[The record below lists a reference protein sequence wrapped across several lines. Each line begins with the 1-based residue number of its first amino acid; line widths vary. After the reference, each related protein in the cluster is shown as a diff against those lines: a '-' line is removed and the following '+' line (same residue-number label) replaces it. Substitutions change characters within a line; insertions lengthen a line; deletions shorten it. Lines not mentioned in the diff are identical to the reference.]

1 MYRPLGL
8 HGALIVLPNSA
19 DNNTGPAYTGE
30 QTYHDQIVWYLNAI
44 DPAWGLKAKN
54 GQTID
59 PATYLPRYF
68 TINGLSGIKS
78 DSKID
83 GGLGELVRP
92 VGPLNQKT
100 LIRMLNVGLVTHS
113 PHFHG
118 NHVVTEGANQPA

>member
-1 MYRPLGL
+1 
-8 HGALIVLPNSA
+8 
-19 DNNTGPAYTGE
+19 
-30 QTYHDQIVWYLNAI
+30 
-44 DPAWGLKAKN
+44 
-54 GQTID
+54 
-59 PATYLPRYF
+59 RYF

-118 NHVVTEGANQPA
+118 NHVVTEGANGVRTATKTPKSASEDLNTQRDIVRMAPGARRDVRLRFQQPSDAYPPIP